1 MNEFNGPQSLEYCN
15 SISTL
20 RTLIKYKQALRINDS
35 HIGQT
40 HRQTDTHTDRHT
52 DRQTE
57 AEVGWQIF
65 YNMADCKNCPHKQ
78 VLFYSV

>member
-1 MNEFNGPQSLEYCN
+1 MVAYYKTNFFRKWGIFAIKLVVDN
-15 SISTL
+15 SQLISTASITEVIVSD
-20 RTLIKYKQALRINDS
+20 R
-35 HIGQT
+35 
-40 HRQTDTHTDRHT
+40 HTDRHT